1 MTYSAKV
8 KETARKL
15 RNEGGSINDISA
27 ELSVAKSTI
36 SLWVRDVELPK
47 AILAKMQQ
55 YEIAGRTR
63 GLSAIAARR
72 DLDDQLILKYA
83 GEMWSQL
90 DLFDN
95 KDFWKI
101 CAALLFWCE
110 GAKRLSNMMFSNSD
124 PEMVSLYMKA
134 LRKGFDINENK
145 FSVQLHLHEYHDVEK
160 QVAYWSKLMGIPVNQ
175 FNKPYI
181 KPHTGKRKREG
192 YPGCVSLRYG
202 EARLARKLSAIYH
215 VFVKNT

>member
-1 MTYSAKV
+1 M
-8 KETARKL
+8 KETALRLRK
-15 RNEGGSINDISA
+15 EGSSINDISTA
-27 ELSVAKSTI
+27 LSISKSSV

-47 AILAKMQQ
+47 AIRLKMRQH
-55 YEIAGRTR
+55 EIAGRTR

-72 DLDDQLILKYA
+72 DLANQVIAKSAD
-83 GEMWSQL
+83 EVWSSL
-90 DLFDN
+90 ALFDK
-95 KDFWKI
+95 KDFWKV

-110 GAKRLSNMMFSNSD
+110 GAKRLSNMAFTNSD
-124 PEMVSLYMKA
+124 PEMIALYLKA
-134 LRKGFDINENK
+134 LRKGFEIDEK
-145 FSVQLHLHEYHDVEK
+145 KLSVQLHLHEYHDIEK
-160 QVAYWSKLMGIPVNQ
+160 QIAYWSRIMDIPVNQ

-215 VFVKNT
+215 AFVKTA